1 MFHFFYDL
9 TFRYSQFEMIIETIG
24 FPIGNSTIFAK
35 LLETFDFQTMFAF
48 DLYVGNCQCNGMKA
62 AHDVSLN

>member
-1 MFHFFYDL
+1 
-9 TFRYSQFEMIIETIG
+9 MIIETIG

-35 LLETFDFQTMFAF
+35 LLETFDVQTMFAF